1 MGGLKLIIADQ
12 HVHSDNSPDGYNS
25 VIELC
30 ESAVSKK
37 MQYLSITDH
46 CEVDTFYKDRYN
58 IGHKQSYIE
67 AKKAAMIFSDSLVV
81 NIGIELG
88 QAIVNE
94 SIADDVLSLPYD
106 IVIGSMHALPG
117 MEDFYFL
124 KYENCD
130 PKTLFSTYLNE
141 LTKLAEWGKFSTL
154 AHLTYPLRYMNGEY
168 NLGIRTEDFG
178 EQLEKLFRVLIKRE
192 LSLEINTSGLRQKY
206 KSLMPD
212 EFSLRLYKSL
222 GGERITFGSDAHR
235 SEDIAKGIAE
245 GMKIAKSIG
254 FDNYCIYNR
263 NKVVTKRI

>member
-1 MGGLKLIIADQ
+1 MIIADQ
-12 HVHSDNSPDGYNS
+12 HIHSDNSPDGYNS

-30 ESAVSKK
+30 ESAVAKK
-37 MQYLSITDH
+37 MKYISITDH

-58 IGHKQSYIE
+58 IGYKQSYIE
-67 AKKAAMIFSDSLVV
+67 AKKAAMIFKDSLNV

-88 QAIVNE
+88 QALVNKN
-94 SIADDVLSLPYD
+94 IADDILSLPYD
-106 IVIGSMHALPG
+106 IVIGSMHALPD

-124 KYENCD
+124 HYENID
-130 PKTLFSTYLNE
+130 SKELFSKYLNE
-141 LTKLAEWGKFSTL
+141 IKKLVEWGRFNTL

-168 NLGIRTEDFG
+168 NLCIKTEDFG
-178 EQLEKLFRVLIKRE
+178 DQIEEIFKELIERG

-206 KSLMPD
+206 NNIMPD
-212 EFSLRLYKSL
+212 EFCLKLYKSL

-254 FDNYCIYNR
+254 FEYYCIYNR
-263 NKVVTKRI
+263 NKVLTERI